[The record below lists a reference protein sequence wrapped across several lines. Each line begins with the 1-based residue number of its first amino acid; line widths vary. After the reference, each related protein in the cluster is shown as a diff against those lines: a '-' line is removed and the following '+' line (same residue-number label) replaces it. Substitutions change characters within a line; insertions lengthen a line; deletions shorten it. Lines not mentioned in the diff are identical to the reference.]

1 LKTSQIPKLKT
12 GDTIAL
18 ISTARKV
25 SKEELSFA
33 VNILESWGLNVCF
46 GKNLFGDNHQFA
58 GTVEQ
63 RTQDLQS
70 ALDDENIKAII
81 FVRGGYGSI
90 QIVDHIDWGHFQQK
104 PKWLVGFSDITV
116 FHAHIHQNFD
126 ITTLHAAMPIT
137 FPKNTRSSLDN
148 LKTILFGTEVSYK
161 IDGHPFNRK
170 GKAEAKIVGG
180 NLSILYSLL
189 GSESQINTDGKI
201 LFIEDLD
208 EYLYHIDRMMQAL
221 KRAGMLNN
229 LAGLIIG
236 GMSDM
241 NDNTIPF
248 GKTAEEII
256 RDIVSEYNYPVAFGF
271 PAGHINNNHPIVFGK
286 KTKLI
291 IENRSKCILIYI

>member
-1 LKTSQIPKLKT
+1 LKTNQIPKLKT
-12 GDTIAL
+12 GDSIVL

-25 SKEELSFA
+25 NKEDLNFA
-33 VNILESWGLNVCF
+33 VNILESWGLNVCY
-46 GKNLFGDNHQFA
+46 GKNLFEENHQFA

-70 ALDDENIKAII
+70 ALDDEKVKAIL
-81 FVRGGYGSI
+81 FVRGGYGSV
-90 QIVDHIDWGHFQQK
+90 QILDHIDWGNFQQK
-104 PKWLVGFSDITV
+104 PKWLIGFSDITI
-116 FHAHIHQNFD
+116 FHAHIHQNFGVH
-126 ITTLHAAMPIT
+126 TLHAAMPIT

-148 LKTILFGTEVSYK
+148 LKTILFGAEIPYK
-161 IDGHPFNRK
+161 IEGHPFNRK
-170 GKAEAKIVGG
+170 GKTEAKVVGG

-229 LAGLIIG
+229 LAGLIVG

-248 GKTAEEII
+248 GKTTEEII
-256 RDIVSEYNYPVAFGF
+256 SDIVSEYNYPVAFGF
-271 PAGHINNNHPIVFGK
+271 PAGHIDDNQPIVFGK
-286 KTKLI
+286 KTILEVSENTLI
-291 IENRSKCILIYI
+291 K